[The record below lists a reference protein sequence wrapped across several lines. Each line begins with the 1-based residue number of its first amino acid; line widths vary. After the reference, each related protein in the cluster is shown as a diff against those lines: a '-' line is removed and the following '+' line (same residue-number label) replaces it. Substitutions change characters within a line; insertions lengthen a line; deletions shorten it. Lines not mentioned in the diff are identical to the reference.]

1 MMDRIRGFRRIGRTA
16 AAVFLALGLTT
27 GAAATTAAAAET
39 SLFAAASTTN
49 AMTDILAAFTEETGT
64 AVTPSFASS
73 STLAKQ
79 IEQGAPAEVYVSA
92 NPTWMDYLQDAGLLV
107 DGTRADLLGNTLV
120 LIAPTDSPLED
131 IKVDESLDLAALLD
145 GGRLSVG
152 DPDHVPAGMYA
163 HDALTSLGLWDTAE
177 PALARANDVRSAL
190 ALVARGEVPLGI
202 VYSTDAAISD
212 GVKIVGTFPD
222 GSHTPITYPVALVK
236 DTPAARDLLAFLGSE
251 TAADIFARYGFR
263 VAAAPGQ

>member
-1 MMDRIRGFRRIGRTA
+1 MMDRFTGYGRLGRWAAAACLAWGLTSGAVA
-16 AAVFLALGLTT
+16 AAVS
-27 GAAATTAAAAET
+27 AAET

-49 AMTDILAAFTEETGT
+49 AMQDVLAAFTEATGT

-92 NPTWMDYLQDAGLLV
+92 NPRWMDYLEEAGLLV
-107 DGTRADLLGNTLV
+107 DETRTDLLGNALV
-120 LIAPTDSPLED
+120 LIAPADSPLD
-131 IKVDESLDLAALLD
+131 TVPVGAGMDLAALLD

-163 HDALTSLGLWDTAE
+163 EDALKRLGLWATAA
-177 PALARANDVRSAL
+177 PALARANDVRAAL

-202 VYSTDAAISD
+202 VYATDAAISD
-212 GVKIVGTFPD
+212 GVKVVGTFPED
-222 GSHTPITYPVALVK
+222 SHKPITYPAALVA
-236 DTPAARDLLAFLGSE
+236 DTPAARDLLAFLGGE
-251 TAADIFARYGFR
+251 TAAEIFARYGFR
-263 VAAAPGQ
+263 VTGAPGQ